1 MSQARPNMPGD
12 DPPLVWSTEFSVGD
26 PQLDADHRT
35 LFAIAAMLEDAPSP
49 APATLIVGVLDA
61 LSAYVIGHFE
71 REEYHM
77 AELGFP
83 ELDSHREH
91 HTQLV
96 QRLNAFR
103 ARYFADPKRLD
114 APELR
119 RFLRQWLINHVLHE
133 DMKYR
138 WFEEGHYEPL

>member
-1 MSQARPNMPGD
+1 MNQARQNVPGD
-12 DPPLVWSTEFSVGD
+12 DPPLVWSEEFSVGN

-35 LFAIAAMLEDAPSP
+35 LFALAAMLEDAPSP
-49 APATLIVGVLDA
+49 APASLIVGVLDA

-71 REEYHM
+71 REEHHQ
-77 AELGFP
+77 AALGFP
-83 ELDSHREH
+83 ELEEHREH
-91 HTQLV
+91 HAHLM

-103 ARYFADPKRLD
+103 ARYFADPRRLD
-114 APELR
+114 VAELR

-138 WFEEGHYEPL
+138 WYEEGTYEAE